1 MRLAPRCSGTRKDG
15 QPCGFAA
22 RRETGLCINHD
33 PSYIERQRENRER
46 GLRNSANNRRAM
58 PIRLDE
64 FDLSERASV
73 QALVDAVMRLELTG
87 RLSDARSR
95 RLIRLLSIA
104 VRNFDPPGW
113 VPYRGRVA
121 QHDFQRYNDVR
132 ACLLPK
138 LEQLCLLADERD
150 AARQEAQ

>member
-64 FDLSERASV
+64 FDLSERAAV
-73 QALVDAVMRLELTG
+73 QALVDAATAKIDDAVASGDLDEARATELKDGLEE
-87 RLSDARSR
+87 
-95 RLIRLLSIA
+95 LIRSLVEDGL
-104 VRNFDPPGW
+104 RGPWGHRPG
-113 VPYRGRVA
+113 R
-121 QHDFQRYNDVR
+121 
-132 ACLLPK
+132 
-138 LEQLCLLADERD
+138 
-150 AARQEAQ
+150 